1 VTAQLPDQQEFEPGC
16 IAGQIFLLINWLKFL
31 LINCAVTPDALQGR
45 KLPAI
50 LGCVW
55 AAAAAAAG
63 GSALAID
70 GCSNH
75 LRLAPG

>member
-31 LINCAVTPDALQGR
+31 LINCAVTPDA
-45 KLPAI
+45 
-50 LGCVW
+50 
-55 AAAAAAAG
+55 AAAAAG